1 MTLHFRCIE
10 RAFDEVDELR
20 RPARMEPH
28 HKGLRRYRESLVIEV
43 RGDDPLIF
51 SGIFNDAEPLAISL
65 SDFNQGS
72 RSGSDG
78 ALTNLIDIRHPDLQ
92 HDGHASL
99 RTHTQ
104 HEHRI
109 SDSHLGVEPPR
120 SRVRAFGLDSVEY
133 IFQEVQVTFI
143 GRQQIRRQC
152 TETLTKHNT
161 LFTHRYFPFQIGPKA
176 LFEFRGPKIA

>member
-1 MTLHFRCIE
+1 M
-10 RAFDEVDELR
+10 FDEVDELR

-28 HKGLRRYRESLVIEV
+28 HECLRRYRESIVVEV

-51 SGIFNDAEPLAISL
+51 PRIFNDTEPLAISL

-78 ALTNLIDIRHPDLQ
+78 ALINLLDIRHPDLQ
-92 HDGHASL
+92 HDGHGSL

-109 SDSHLGVEPPR
+109 SDSHLGMESSR
-120 SRVRAFGLDSVEY
+120 SCVRAFGLDGVEY
-133 IFQEVQVTFI
+133 IFQEVEVTF
-143 GRQQIRRQC
+143 
-152 TETLTKHNT
+152 
-161 LFTHRYFPFQIGPKA
+161 
-176 LFEFRGPKIA
+176 